1 MLDLLSIFYH
11 NKDEN
16 ILLMNF
22 MNLDQS
28 KNYLIYM
35 LILLYNYI
43 LFHLKYFIYNK
54 YLIYSYYHADFKN

>member
-54 YLIYSYYHADFKN
+54 DLIYSYYHADFKN